1 MDSIDK
7 LLSELQA
14 EYQQSVNSP
23 VEKTEEEKK
32 AKKAKKA
39 KKVKKVKLDSPLP
52 SSFASSSSKGD
63 AIDNILAEIKQE
75 TKEKQLLEEQQKQQ
89 KLEEERIEK
98 QRIKAKKLEALKKQ
112 AQEWLD
118 KLEPLSPEGIW
129 FESFS
134 KNYPSKLEAAIEYL
148 NSEQ

>member
-1 MDSIDK
+1 MVIKQMDSIDK

-14 EYQQSVNSP
+14 EYQQSLNSP
-23 VEKTEEEKK
+23 VEKTEEG
-32 AKKAKKA
+32 
-39 KKVKKVKLDSPLP
+39 KKVKKAKLNSPSP
-52 SSFASSSSKGD
+52 SSFFASSSKGD

-75 TKEKQLLEEQQKQQ
+75 TEEKQLLEEQQKQQ

-98 QRIKAKKLEALKKQ
+98 EKIKAKELQALKRQ
-112 AQEWLD
+112 AQDWLD

-134 KNYPSKLEAAIEYL
+134 KNYPSTLEAAIEYL
-148 NSEQ
+148 DSQQ

>member
-23 VEKTEEEKK
+23 VKKTEEGKK
-32 AKKAKKA
+32 GKKG
-39 KKVKKVKLDSPLP
+39 KKVKKVKLDSPAP
-52 SSFASSSSKGD
+52 SSFFASSPSKGD

-75 TKEKQLLEEQQKQQ
+75 TEEKQLLEEQQKQQ

-98 QRIKAKKLEALKKQ
+98 EKIKANNLEALKRK
-112 AQEWLD
+112 AQDWLN

>member
-23 VEKTEEEKK
+23 VEKTEEG
-32 AKKAKKA
+32 
-39 KKVKKVKLDSPLP
+39 KKVEKVNIAKLDSPSP
-52 SSFASSSSKGD
+52 SSFFASSSSKGD

-75 TKEKQLLEEQQKQQ
+75 TEEKQLLEEQQKQQ

-98 QRIKAKKLEALKKQ
+98 EKIKAKKLEALKRQ
-112 AQEWLD
+112 AQDWLD

-148 NSEQ
+148 DSEQ